1 MKGTFRAIGP
11 SGFGTYN
18 VDLDSGTWTPT
29 DAQDAPLLA
38 PGFVDIHF
46 HGAFG
51 IDFMTSDAE
60 QQFELAQQLDA
71 IGYDKVLFTTVTA
84 LVEDVTRAI
93 EGLPSHPVIAGFH
106 LEGPFISP
114 VFPGAQP
121 AAFIQNPAE
130 HGDKWEEILNH
141 PQLKLV
147 TLAPEIPG
155 GYELI
160 ARLTERHV
168 VSSLGHTNATFE
180 ECVMAADAGARHTTH
195 TFNAMRPLHH
205 REAGTVGFALL
216 DDRIR
221 TELIYDRIH
230 VSPPA
235 AGVLIRAKSDKVIA
249 VSDSTMAS
257 GLREG
262 TELFMWGLEC
272 VVGKGQVRLKNG
284 TLAGSAITL
293 ADAFQNLA
301 QDFGP
306 ELAIRSC
313 CLNPRSVVG
322 NPPIRQWLVFDDGF
336 QVVDRYRLEA

>member
-18 VDLDSGTWTPT
+18 VDLATESWSLT
-29 DAQDAPLLA
+29 DVPHAPLLA

-51 IDFMTSDAE
+51 IDFMTCDAE
-60 QQFELAQQLDA
+60 QQMELAIQLDA

-84 LVEDVTRAI
+84 LVEDVTRAV
-93 EGLPSHPVIAGFH
+93 EGLPTHPVVAGFH

-114 VFPGAQP
+114 VYPGAQP

-130 HGDKWEEILNH
+130 HAETWEDILNH
-141 PQLKLV
+141 SLLKLV

-160 ARLTERHV
+160 GRLTDRHV
-168 VSSLGHTNATFE
+168 VTSLGHTNATFE
-180 ECVMAADAGARHTTH
+180 ECVLAADAGARHTTH
-195 TFNAMRPLHH
+195 TYNAMRPLHH

-221 TELIYDRIH
+221 VELIYDRIH

-235 AGVLIRAKSDKVIA
+235 ARVLARAKPDKIIA

-293 ADAFQNLA
+293 AQAFQNLA
-301 QDFGP
+301 EDFGP
-306 ELAIRSC
+306 EMAIRCC

-322 NPPIRQWLVFDDGF
+322 NPPIRQWLVFDEEF
-336 QVVDRYRLEA
+336 RVVDRYRMEA

>member
-18 VDLDSGTWTPT
+18 VDLATESWSLT
-29 DAQDAPLLA
+29 DVPHAPLLA

-51 IDFMTSDAE
+51 IDFMTCDAE
-60 QQFELAQQLDA
+60 QQMELASQLDA

-84 LVEDVTRAI
+84 LVEDVTRAV
-93 EGLPSHPVIAGFH
+93 EGLPTHPVVAGFH

-130 HGDKWEEILNH
+130 HAEKWEDILNH
-141 PQLKLV
+141 PLLKLV

-160 ARLTERHV
+160 GRLTDRHV
-168 VSSLGHTNATFE
+168 VTSLGHTNATFE
-180 ECVMAADAGARHTTH
+180 ECVLAADAGARHTTH
-195 TFNAMRPLHH
+195 TYNAMRPLHH

-221 TELIYDRIH
+221 VELIYDRIH

-235 AGVLIRAKSDKVIA
+235 ARVLARAKPDKIIA

-293 ADAFQNLA
+293 AQAFQNLA
-301 QDFGP
+301 EDFGP
-306 ELAIRSC
+306 EMAIRCC

-322 NPPIRQWLVFDDGF
+322 NPPIRQWLVFDEEF
-336 QVVDRYRLEA
+336 NVVDRYRMEA